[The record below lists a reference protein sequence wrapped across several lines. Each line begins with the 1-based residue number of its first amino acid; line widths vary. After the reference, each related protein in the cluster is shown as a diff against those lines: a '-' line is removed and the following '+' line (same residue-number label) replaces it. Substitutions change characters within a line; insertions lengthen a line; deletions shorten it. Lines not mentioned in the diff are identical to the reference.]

1 MTEEEIQERIVA
13 AKMAKEELAAE
24 KLKLEIQQI
33 RSNLNVPFYR
43 STEFL
48 SPLIAGISLS
58 LILAAYIQYVF
69 LPTQTKLTQKAE
81 TAEFTIQQNSARY
94 GAQLAK
100 LDLKKEQIER
110 EAKISELQLDEANKK
125 LKEAR
130 KQNLQLQERLKV
142 LITKDNSDVEL
153 VELQDKVEKSE
164 KAIGQQLAQVQDV
177 ELSIDGIKYVDVA
190 YETNTGW
197 IYIGYY
203 PDEEW
208 DYRTIDIP
216 EGIPIIGQEY
226 VITKNINIRNH
237 APRLSWFKYKFGAV
251 VGYLV
256 PNQSV
261 RVIDTKI
268 VGNSKVW
275 AEIETVN
282 NDA

>member
-1 MTEEEIQERIVA
+1 MTEEKIQERIVA

-48 SPLIAGISLS
+48 SHLIAGISLS

-69 LPTQTKLTQKAE
+69 LPTQTKLTLKAE

-94 GAQLAK
+94 GAELAR
-100 LDLKKEQIER
+100 LDLKKERIEH
-110 EAKISELQLDEANKK
+110 EAKRSQLQLNEANKK
-125 LKEAR
+125 LEEAR
-130 KQNLQLQERLKV
+130 EQNLQLQERLSV
-142 LITKDNSDVEL
+142 LIAKDSSDMEL
-153 VELQDKVEKSE
+153 VKLQDKVKKSE
-164 KAIGQQLAQVQDV
+164 KVIGQQLAQVQDV
-177 ELSIDGIKYVDVA
+177 ELSIDGIKYVA

-203 PDEEW
+203 PNEEW
-208 DYRTIDIP
+208 NYRTIDIP
-216 EGIPIIGQEY
+216 KGIPIIGQEY
-226 VITKNINIRNH
+226 VITKNINMRSD
-237 APRLSWFKYKFGAV
+237 APKRSWFKYKFGAL

-261 RVIDTKI
+261 KVIDIMI
-268 VGNSKVW
+268 VEDSKVW
-275 AEIETVN
+275 AKIETVN